1 MWAVGCK
8 RVLVICFT
16 FWYDLM
22 IQICTISLSFVKDGS
37 QEAHW
42 THLAVADSCI
52 FAEIGNFLIFCT
64 ARSATA
70 TAGCLKCSLCELSLR
85 MVTGLLILI
94 SILIFAFPDF
104 IVTEWIGKMGVKV
117 WGDPNRWQMTF
128 FTVQTKP
135 FKLPPIKID
144 TGSLF
149 RMNTFAD
156 CISCVMYD
164 IGGFCIFTHDRDC
177 ITV

>member
-1 MWAVGCK
+1 
-8 RVLVICFT
+8 
-16 FWYDLM
+16 
-22 IQICTISLSFVKDGS
+22 
-37 QEAHW
+37 
-42 THLAVADSCI
+42 
-52 FAEIGNFLIFCT
+52 
-64 ARSATA
+64 
-70 TAGCLKCSLCELSLR
+70 
-85 MVTGLLILI
+85 
-94 SILIFAFPDF
+94 
-104 IVTEWIGKMGVKV
+104 MGVKV

-177 ITV
+177 ITVVDAVDNENNVDVDVVAVAEAVNGDAEFVVLGTTVIKLLALVPRPAFGGFRIDEVGTEIEQNDSVKKISKFYLPF

>member
-1 MWAVGCK
+1 MSSRLQTCLSYLLHLLVWSDDTDLYNQLKLCKGWFTGGTLDTFGCGRQLHFCRDRK
-8 RVLVICFT
+8 FSNFLHRKVCHCHCRMPKMQLVWII
-16 FWYDLM
+16 L
-22 IQICTISLSFVKDGS
+22 KDGDRI
-37 QEAHW
+37 
-42 THLAVADSCI
+42 V
-52 FAEIGNFLIFCT
+52 
-64 ARSATA
+64 
-70 TAGCLKCSLCELSLR
+70 
-85 MVTGLLILI
+85 ILI

-117 WGDPNRWQMTF
+117 WGDPNIWQMTF

-177 ITV
+177 INV